1 MENSLKKSVEEKT
14 DDNKK
19 LKKLK
24 EYVIILQNK
33 NSKITQK
40 INLKK

>member
-1 MENSLKKSVEEKT
+1 MENLLKKSVEEKT